1 MGSNSAGGADGV
13 TGAKLWLSEPIET
26 EILDW
31 YQLIN
36 QPTYLPTYLLKNDA
50 RATSEKLFIRQQ
62 TRVVYE

>member
-36 QPTYLPTYLLKNDA
+36 QPTYLPTY
-50 RATSEKLFIRQQ
+50 
-62 TRVVYE
+62 